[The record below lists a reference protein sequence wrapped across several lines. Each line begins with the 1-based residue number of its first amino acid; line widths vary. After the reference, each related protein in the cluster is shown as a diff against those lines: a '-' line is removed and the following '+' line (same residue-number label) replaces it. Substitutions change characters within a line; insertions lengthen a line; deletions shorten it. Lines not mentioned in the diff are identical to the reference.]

1 MKLNAEQLATFEAD
15 GIVAVENLFSADEID
30 RLVFGL
36 GEVKA
41 MKPDGA
47 VAQKSSDALRLVYGA
62 HMHHPLY
69 AQLARHP
76 RWVEPAKALL
86 ESDVYIHQ
94 MRINTKAPF
103 DGEGWWWHQD
113 FATWHYEDGMPAPHA
128 LMIGILLDD
137 CDACNGP
144 LQIIPGSHRHGY
156 IDDNAPDQ
164 DASGY
169 TVMDLPRETIA
180 ALVKQSG
187 MRALT
192 GKAGTAFFMH
202 CNLVHG
208 SSSNISPGERTII
221 YINVNAVGNA
231 ITKPV
236 RAPWFANTDFT
247 PISSLPDD
255 CLMID

>member
-1 MKLNAEQLATFEAD
+1 MKLTTDQIKTFNRD
-15 GIVAVENLFSADEID
+15 GIVAIPDLFSPGEID
-30 RLVFGL
+30 RLAFAL
-36 GEVKA
+36 EEVKA
-41 MKPDGA
+41 KRPPGA
-47 VAQKSSDALRLVYGA
+47 VAQKSSDSLRLVYGA
-62 HMHHPLY
+62 HLHHPLY

-86 ESDVYIHQ
+86 DSEVYIHQ

-113 FATWHYEDGMPAPHA
+113 FATWHYEDGMPAPKA
-128 LMIGILLDD
+128 LMIGILMDD

-156 IDDNAPDQ
+156 IDQNAPDR

-169 TVMDLPRETIA
+169 TVMDLPRESIT
-180 ALVKQSG
+180 ALVKDGG

-192 GKAGTAFFMH
+192 GKAGTVFFMH

-208 SSSNISPGERTII
+208 SGTNISPGERTII
-221 YINVNAVGNA
+221 YINVNAVDNA
-231 ITKPV
+231 ITNPV
-236 RAPWFANTDFT
+236 RADYFANRDFS
-247 PISSLPDD
+247 PIQALADD
-255 CLMID
+255 CLN

>member
-1 MKLNAEQLATFEAD
+1 MKLTPEQTQTFERD

-30 RLVFGL
+30 RLAFAL
-36 GEVKA
+36 EEVKA
-41 MKPDGA
+41 ARPPGA
-47 VAQKSSDALRLVYGA
+47 VAQKSGDALRLIYGA
-62 HMHHPLY
+62 HMFHPLY

-76 RWVEPAKALL
+76 RWVEPAKTLL
-86 ESDVYIHQ
+86 DTDVYIHQ

-113 FATWHYEDGMPAPHA
+113 FATWHYEDGMPAPQA
-128 LMIGILLDD
+128 LMIGILMDD

-144 LQIIPGSHRHGY
+144 LQIIPGSHRHGH
-156 IDDNAPDQ
+156 INDNAPDR

-180 ALVKQSG
+180 GMVKDGG

-208 SSSNISPGERTII
+208 SSTNISPGERTII
-221 YINVNAVGNA
+221 YINVNAVSNA

-236 RAPWFANTDFT
+236 RAAHFANTDFSA
-247 PISSLPDD
+247 IKSLADD
-255 CLMID
+255 CLEVE